1 MADTSQNLVRRAT
14 WPLSKFNESW
24 GDKLY
29 PWDLTEPIGARLHV
43 DHCIETLRLS
53 IMCYGDV
60 TPVLIDRSGNS
71 IGRMFDFNVHHKCRN
86 FDAIVNYTLQNGVF
100 LPPIQSKG

>member
-1 MADTSQNLVRRAT
+1 MIRRAT

-24 GDKLY
+24 GRKLY
-29 PWDLTEPIGARLHV
+29 PWDLVDPVGGRLHV

-60 TPVLIDRSGNS
+60 TPVLVDHSNNS
-71 IGRMFDFNVHHKCRN
+71 IGRMLDFNVHHKCRN
-86 FDAIVNYTLQNGVF
+86 FESIANFALQNGVL
-100 LPPIQSKG
+100 LPPLDVGT